1 MDTILAILVTSFRNM
16 LRQNHCHKITECR
29 QVLYLHILRFW
40 KEYNDI
46 NYIKKNLKVDAI
58 SQDRCILQSITY
70 NCADKWW
77 RFRTCRWGA
86 FNNNSISHRQLTR
99 VWRVTKK
106 RRWLSMIC
114 RFDSFFLTLERTW
127 MNEWMNEGM
136 HGERALFAD
145 LLSSDRTG
153 NWWHHSNRSNRARM
167 FHIPRPSGW
176 PSADLSPA
184 YRT

>member
-127 MNEWMNEGM
+127 MNEWMNEWG
-136 HGERALFAD
+136 HARREGPVCWLVVIW
-145 LLSSDRTG
+145 S
-153 NWWHHSNRSNRARM
+153 NWELMAPFKSIQSRSNVPHSTSLRM
-167 FHIPRPSGW
+167 AISRSEPG
-176 PSADLSPA
+176 L
-184 YRT
+184 